1 MTRHWDWQQHGLEGG
16 SGGNGCHQ
24 SLMMAGAKR
33 GHLAGATPLRSTAT
47 TRTREKMGRRRAIN
61 IPNSPSLLAFL
72 HPANPSHYLNPH
84 KARGE
89 GAWSVVRRVQPPDAR
104 IRWKKRENGLWIQ
117 WNISSRAEP
126 GLQHSLF
133 LSPETLLDPAWVIYA
148 LRNNNA
154 YSRLQWGHWSLR
166 SPKFMAKAQVALV
179 VNVNDITI
187 IPIIVA

>member
-1 MTRHWDWQQHGLEGG
+1 
-16 SGGNGCHQ
+16 
-24 SLMMAGAKR
+24 MAGAKR

-104 IRWKKRENGLWIQ
+104 IRWKKRENGSVDPMKYKQ
-117 WNISSRAEP
+117 QSRARIIAQFVSESRD
-126 GLQHSLF
+126 LTRSSLGDICVR
-133 LSPETLLDPAWVIYA
+133 S
-148 LRNNNA
+148 NNA
-154 YSRLQWGHWSLR
+154 YSRL
-166 SPKFMAKAQVALV
+166 
-179 VNVNDITI
+179 
-187 IPIIVA
+187 